1 LSAAISPEGG
11 EPAAQ
16 AGTGETSNPF
26 PAHHKNKVWS
36 LYFTSKTNWVENPP
50 PNQTYFSIFTCE
62 MRIPLQL
69 AVIFAICV
77 AGEFLHRIVGIPL
90 PGNIIGMV
98 LLLILL
104 CLKAIKPEQIS
115 GVSSFFLN
123 HLALFFLPP
132 SIAIMAVGDDVLSKW
147 PLLLFLCIVFTLV
160 TLAIAGLV
168 TQFFIRK
175 QEYRENLALRA
186 ERLAKRTAKANTSGG
201 AK

>member
-1 LSAAISPEGG
+1 
-11 EPAAQ
+11 
-16 AGTGETSNPF
+16 
-26 PAHHKNKVWS
+26 
-36 LYFTSKTNWVENPP
+36 
-50 PNQTYFSIFTCE
+50 

-98 LLLILL
+98 LLLALL
-104 CLKAIKPEQIS
+104 CLKIIKPEQIS

-132 SIAIMAVGDDVLSKW
+132 SIAIMAVGDEVLSKW
-147 PLLLFLCIVFTLV
+147 LLLLVLCIVFTLA
-160 TLAIAGLV
+160 TLAVSGRC
-168 TQFFIRK
+168 TQVFIRK

-186 ERLAKRTAKANTSGG
+186 ERLAQRHAKQASSSDNKDKNGG
-201 AK
+201 NP

>member
-1 LSAAISPEGG
+1 
-11 EPAAQ
+11 
-16 AGTGETSNPF
+16 
-26 PAHHKNKVWS
+26 
-36 LYFTSKTNWVENPP
+36 
-50 PNQTYFSIFTCE
+50 

-98 LLLILL
+98 LLLALL
-104 CLKAIKPEQIS
+104 CLKIIKPEQIS

-147 PLLLFLCIVFTLV
+147 PLLLFLCIVFTLA
-160 TLAIAGLV
+160 TLAVSGRC
-168 TQFFIRK
+168 TQIFIRK

-186 ERLAKRTAKANTSGG
+186 ERHAQRLANRASSNNVKNGG
-201 AK
+201 RL